1 MVNINKPFQWFDEKL
16 VKFQE
21 KAKPFFSG
29 AALILYIAS
38 LVLFLCKAEGP
49 ITFNTFLIEAL
60 VRLSIPFGV
69 ILLQELLELI
79 TFISDSSLRATQ
91 RQFQIVVLVLLRS
104 FFKDFSKL
112 NMKVTAG
119 QFAEPVQNA
128 VVKLVAVA
136 LMIALIVC
144 FRRLSRNPVIQRY
157 GEKDR
162 TINLYKEMMAIVL
175 FVFSLVVV
183 IMDQSRFSVTALI
196 KADSITALI
205 TLVFTGMIIVDAI
218 FFIISIARGHEFNRL
233 AFEASIVIS
242 LIFARFAIFANNML
256 AYSLSTLGVAF
267 ATGSLLLLGWSQ
279 QEKTDRSIDLQE

>member
-1 MVNINKPFQWFDEKL
+1 MVDINKPFQWIDDKL
-16 VKFQE
+16 VTFQE

-29 AALILYIAS
+29 IALTLYIAS
-38 LVLFLCKAEGP
+38 LVLYLYKAEEP
-49 ITFNTFLIEAL
+49 ITFNAFLIEAL
-60 VRLSIPFGV
+60 VKLSIPFGV

-112 NMKVTAG
+112 NIKVTTG
-119 QFAEPVQNA
+119 VFALPVQNA
-128 VVKLVAVA
+128 VVKLLAVG
-136 LMIALIVC
+136 LMIALIIC
-144 FRRLSRNPVIQRY
+144 FRRLSKNPIIQRY

-175 FVFSLVVV
+175 LGISLVVV
-183 IMDQSRFSVTALI
+183 IMDKSWFSVTALI
-196 KADSITALI
+196 NADSVTALI

-267 ATGSLLLLGWSQ
+267 ATGSLFLLSWSQ
-279 QEKTDRSIDLQE
+279 KEESAKEY

>member
-38 LVLFLCKAEGP
+38 LVSFLYKAEESV
-49 ITFNTFLIEAL
+49 TFNTFLVEAL

-136 LMIALIVC
+136 LMIALIIC
-144 FRRLSRNPVIQRY
+144 FRRLSKNPVIQRY

-175 FVFSLVVV
+175 FVFSLFVV
-183 IMDQSRFSVTALI
+183 IMDQSRFSV
-196 KADSITALI
+196 TALI

-218 FFIISIARGHEFNRL
+218 FFIVSIARGHEFNRL

-256 AYSLSTLGVAF
+256 GYSLSTLGVAF

-279 QEKTDRSIDLQE
+279 QEESAKEY

>member
-1 MVNINKPFQWFDEKL
+1 MVDISKPFQWFDEKL
-16 VKFQE
+16 VKFQD

-38 LVLFLCKAEGP
+38 LVGFLYKAEGP
-49 ITFNTFLIEAL
+49 ITFNAFLIQAL
-60 VRLSIPFGV
+60 VSLSIPFGV

-112 NMKVTAG
+112 NIKVTAG
-119 QFAEPVQNA
+119 VFAEPVQNA
-128 VVKLVAVA
+128 VVKLFAVA
-136 LMIALIVC
+136 FMIALIVC
-144 FRRLSRNPVIQRY
+144 FRRLSKNPVIQRY
-157 GEKDR
+157 GEKER

-175 FVFSLVVV
+175 LGVSLFVV
-183 IMDQSRFSVTALI
+183 ITDKSWFSATALMN
-196 KADSITALI
+196 ADSVTALI

-218 FFIISIARGHEFNRL
+218 FFIVSIARGHEFNRL

-242 LIFARFAIFANNML
+242 LIFARFAIFANNIL
-256 AYSLSTLGVAF
+256 GYSLSTLGVAF
-267 ATGSLLLLGWSQ
+267 ATGSLFLLSWSQ
-279 QEKTDRSIDLQE
+279 EEEPIKA

>member
-1 MVNINKPFQWFDEKL
+1 MVDISKPFQWFDEKL
-16 VKFQE
+16 VKFQD

-38 LVLFLCKAEGP
+38 LVGFLYKAEGP
-49 ITFNTFLIEAL
+49 ITFNAFLIQAL
-60 VRLSIPFGV
+60 VSLSIPFGV

-112 NMKVTAG
+112 NIKVTAG
-119 QFAEPVQNA
+119 VFAEPVQNA
-128 VVKLVAVA
+128 VVKLFAVA
-136 LMIALIVC
+136 FMIALIVC
-144 FRRLSRNPVIQRY
+144 FRRLSKNPVIQRY
-157 GEKDR
+157 GEKER

-175 FVFSLVVV
+175 LGISLFVV
-183 IMDQSRFSVTALI
+183 ITDKSWFSATALI
-196 KADSITALI
+196 NADSVTALI

-218 FFIISIARGHEFNRL
+218 FFIVSIARGHEFNRL

-242 LIFARFAIFANNML
+242 LIFARFAIFANNIL
-256 AYSLSTLGVAF
+256 GYSLSTLGVAF
-267 ATGSLLLLGWSQ
+267 ATGSLFLLSWSQ
-279 QEKTDRSIDLQE
+279 EEEPIKED

>member
-1 MVNINKPFQWFDEKL
+1 MIDVNKPFQWFDGKL
-16 VKFQE
+16 MKFQE

-38 LVLFLCKAEGP
+38 LVIFVYKAKEP
-49 ITFNTFLIEAL
+49 ITFNIFLIGAL

-104 FFKDFSKL
+104 FFKDFAKL
-112 NMKVTAG
+112 NKYVTEG
-119 QFAEPVQNA
+119 FFAEPVQKA

-144 FRRLSRNPVIQRY
+144 FRRLSKNPSIKQY
-157 GEKDR
+157 GDKDR
-162 TINLYKEMMAIVL
+162 IINLYKEMAVILL
-175 FVFSLVVV
+175 FVFSL
-183 IMDQSRFSVTALI
+183 FN
-196 KADSITALI
+196 LI
-205 TLVFTGMIIVDAI
+205 TFEHSYTIMPLITMVFTGMIIIDAI
-218 FFIISIARGHEFNRL
+218 FFIISIARGHEFNTL
-233 AFEASIVIS
+233 AFEASMVIS
-242 LIFARFAIFANNML
+242 LIFARFALFANNIM

-267 ATGSLLLLGWSQ
+267 ATGSLLLLTWSQ
-279 QEKTDRSIDLQE
+279 QKELAKEY

>member
-1 MVNINKPFQWFDEKL
+1 MVDISKPFQWFDEKL
-16 VKFQE
+16 VKFQD

-38 LVLFLCKAEGP
+38 LVGFLYKAEGP
-49 ITFNTFLIEAL
+49 ITFNVFLIQAL
-60 VRLSIPFGV
+60 VSLSIPFGV

-112 NMKVTAG
+112 NIKVTAG
-119 QFAEPVQNA
+119 VFAEPVQNA
-128 VVKLVAVA
+128 VVKLFAVA
-136 LMIALIVC
+136 FMIALIVC
-144 FRRLSRNPVIQRY
+144 FRRLSKNPVIQRY
-157 GEKDR
+157 GNKDR

-175 FVFSLVVV
+175 LGFSLYVV
-183 IMDQSRFSVTALI
+183 ITGESQFSV
-196 KADSITALI
+196 TALI

-242 LIFARFAIFANNML
+242 LIFARFAIFANNIL
-256 AYSLSTLGVAF
+256 GYSLSTLGVAF
-267 ATGSLLLLGWSQ
+267 ATGSLFLLSWSQ
-279 QEKTDRSIDLQE
+279 EEEPIKED